1 MAIQYPCEACHE
13 HINELELINIHG
25 QLMCSCCV
33 KQHIVCL
40 EAKIEN
46 LEEYV
51 EDLEDEQ
58 ATFLCQQLREE

>member
-1 MAIQYPCEACHE
+1 MAIQYPCEVCHD
-13 HINELELINIHG
+13 HVNELELITIKG

-33 KQHIVCL
+33 KQHIACL

-51 EDLEDEQ
+51 EDLENSLDI
-58 ATFLCQQLREE
+58 AMS